1 MNPENNINI
10 NINLQDEEEI
20 IESTFE
26 ELSNGKGD
34 DE

>member
-1 MNPENNINI
+1 MNPENNI

>member
-1 MNPENNINI
+1 MNTKNNINI
-10 NINLQDEEEI
+10 KMQDDEEI
-20 IESTFE
+20 LESTFE